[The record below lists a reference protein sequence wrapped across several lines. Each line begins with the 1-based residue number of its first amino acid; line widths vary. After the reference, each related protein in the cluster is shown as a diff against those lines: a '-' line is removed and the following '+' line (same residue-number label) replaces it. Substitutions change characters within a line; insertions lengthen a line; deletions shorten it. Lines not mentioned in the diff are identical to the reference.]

1 MYLLYLLFSVSAV
14 AASSLLNR
22 NLAYRSPLSNVP
34 QLAHDTSAI
43 EKRHVQ
49 FAKRQMQDASDFVD
63 EHYPTFYGADFSN
76 SPYVWSGG
84 IDFTHSGT
92 GDPYD
97 TSVLLWTRAAPSSD
111 SAAQPDQSVPVCVTY
126 TISASP
132 DLSSPIDTGA
142 AFTSYDVDFTLK
154 VEATGLPPDSVLYYQ
169 FADCTNA
176 ESASP
181 VGSTRTLPSPDEVNG
196 GEPLTLA
203 VFSCSQYQ
211 SGPLLQRLWCWQ
223 PKTSA
228 DFFVHLGDYIYESLG
243 NGGPIGREV
252 TGRELATLA
261 DYRERLA
268 QYRTD
273 ASLLAAH
280 QHAPWITVWDDHEI
294 ADNAWKAGTADS
306 NDTAAGCAFSAS
318 GACFT
323 DRKLAGVRAYHE
335 WLPVRQVAADDQLR
349 IWRGFQFGKLLDL
362 MMLDTRQYDRDV
374 TDVYYNTE
382 FIGGLASYANRS
394 LMGAQQEQCKCT
406 ISWLADTLSQSQD
419 RGAVWRVLGQQ
430 IDAWDGYTANRARI
444 LNHINASAIDNT
456 IILSGDSHANWV
468 SDLACDYD
476 PTTGAGALGVEFAGT
491 AVTSGSSFG
500 SDITPSAADA
510 LSMVLVESNTALQW
524 SEGYYRG
531 FFTLTVSPEWMNATY
546 YAMENITY
554 ANVDGFS
561 SANFTVRAG
570 ENKLSRPVAGGDVR
584 AGALKL

>member
-84 IDFTHSGT
+84 IDFTHSVAS

-181 VGSTRTLPSPDEVNG
+181 VGSTRTLPSPDEPAENVNG

-211 SGPLLQRLWCWQ
+211 SGYFNAYGIGSRN
-223 PKTSA
+223 TSA

-362 MMLDTRQYDRDV
+362 VMLDTRQYDRDV

-394 LMGAQQEQCKCT
+394 LMGAQQEQ
-406 ISWLADTLSQSQD
+406 WLADTLSQSQD

-430 IDAWDGYTANRARI
+430 IVFTQLDLSGSYNYDAWDGYTANRARI

-468 SDLACDYD
+468 SDLAFPNDTSYD
-476 PTTGAGALGVEFAGT
+476 PTTGAGALGVE
-491 AVTSGSSFG
+491 
-500 SDITPSAADA
+500 
-510 LSMVLVESNTALQW
+510 LLSNTALQW